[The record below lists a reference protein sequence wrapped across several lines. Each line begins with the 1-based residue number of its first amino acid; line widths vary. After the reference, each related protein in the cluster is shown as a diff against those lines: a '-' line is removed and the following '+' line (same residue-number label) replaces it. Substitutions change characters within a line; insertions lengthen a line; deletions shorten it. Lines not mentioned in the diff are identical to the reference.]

1 MNNYFACFFLL
12 LIGLFY
18 ARLNSISREDF
29 FFKKYIVIKNNF
41 LSKVLVSGS
50 ILIKRGRVQKN
61 KHRERISVCGIV
73 LYSLSLILTFLLL
86 MCYFLESNY
95 IEVLKPIFAVNLFI
109 NIIIDTINRMPYI
122 LKEAKHKKAVKFSYI
137 LLCVFMSLV
146 SLIILIGAFGLI

>member
-1 MNNYFACFFLL
+1 MNDYFACFFLL

-18 ARLNSISREDF
+18 ARLNSISRDDF
-29 FFKKYIVIKNNF
+29 FFKKYIVIKNIF
-41 LSKVLVSGS
+41 LSKILVSSS

-73 LYSLSLILTFLLL
+73 LYTISLSLALLL
-86 MCYFLESNY
+86 LACYLLKSDY

-122 LKEAKHKKAVKFSYI
+122 LKEAKHKKVVKFSYI

-146 SLIILIGAFGLI
+146 SLIVFIGALGLI